1 MTVYMPA
8 NTAFQP
14 FKPASDSYTKAY
26 RLAFSCTTTRFDEI
40 ASKSLVSTYYFRN
53 VSTNDG
59 NVWGHLLI
67 YGWGLFFIYIFFYY
81 LSLGTYTCWTPIFIW
96 WRKKRNEKKTHMWMR
111 GLLFNN
117 APSYPRS
124 TLMTNPVLCS
134 FFLDSDSDPHSHS
147 VS

>member
-1 MTVYMPA
+1 MPA

-67 YGWGLFFIYIFFYY
+67 YGWGLFFIYIFFLLSIFGDVYMLDTNFY
-81 LSLGTYTCWTPIFIW
+81 LVAKK
-96 WRKKRNEKKTHMWMR
+96 KKRKEN
-111 GLLFNN
+111 
-117 APSYPRS
+117 
-124 TLMTNPVLCS
+124 
-134 FFLDSDSDPHSHS
+134 SH
-147 VS
+147 VDERVAVQ